1 MGEVGDYFL
10 SSKMASRLSFIWL
23 LIYVLSSIWTEE
35 IFASASA
42 GMTFGRSSREPKY
55 KIVFH
60 LANSPFHP
68 DNEQESLVMTNKEG
82 QSYICFLPMVEETKP
97 LKPNAQ
103 PNSTSLILETD
114 RRIKLK
120 TPDELIDGIKE
131 KCIYRHE
138 GWWSYEFCHQKH
150 MRQLHLEDDKPVQEF
165 LMGVFD
171 PMATVDFNLN
181 QSDATVFKDPRSKDA
196 SQRYHAHVYTNG
208 TLCDLTKQPRETEIR
223 FVCSEPSVVIS
234 SIKEIS
240 TCKYVITVQ
249 CPMLCKHP
257 MFHQE
262 RPMWHIIH
270 CNEDPKDT
278 KTATEE
284 HSKGTQVRMI
294 DDDSDHYAT

>member
-1 MGEVGDYFL
+1 MGEVRSYLL
-10 SSKMASRLSFIWL
+10 SSKTASRFSSILL
-23 LIYVLSSIWTEE
+23 LIYVLSSVWADG
-35 IFASASA
+35 IFASAS

-60 LANSPFHP
+60 SASSPFHP

-82 QSYICFLPMVEETKP
+82 QSFICFLPVVEETKP
-97 LKPNAQ
+97 LKPVSQ

-114 RRIKLK
+114 QRIKQK
-120 TPDELIDGIKE
+120 TPDELIEGIKE

-150 MRQLHLEDDKPVQEF
+150 VRQLHLEDDKPIQEF

-171 PMATVDFNLN
+171 PMATADFNQN
-181 QSDATVFKDPRSKDA
+181 QSDATVLKDPRSKDA

-208 TLCDLTKQPRETEIR
+208 TLCDLTNQSRETEIR
-223 FVCSEPSVVIS
+223 FVCSELSVVIS

-240 TCKYVITVQ
+240 TCKYVVTIQ

-262 RPMWHIIH
+262 RPMWHAIH

-278 KTATEE
+278 KAATEE
-284 HSKGTQVRMI
+284 YYKGTHIKII